1 MTDYQRILHSHNYA
15 CKGDKG
21 NFNES
26 SEFSCEFLLFR
37 VPY

>member
-1 MTDYQRILHSHNYA
+1 MTDYQPILHSHNHA

-26 SEFSCEFLLFR
+26 SKFSCEFLLFR